1 MTKGEFQVD
10 FLRSVAANQ
19 GRIESARFSLQRG
32 PLRFPEPLYSLTLE
46 QHGTRSL
53 QQLAWTPELE
63 TYLLFDLRR
72 KVDRFEEEA
81 ERFAA
86 ILLNNFE
93 TAAASY
99 GKDFA
104 RAVLLTILRDRS
116 EYALDSTLTK
126 LGVARPS
133 QTNRHYADCVAFL
146 KHSIDGLDNTASS
159 HLGYSREQALSLL
172 RAALEILLDETFH
185 ISGAAELFPTG

>member
-72 KVDRFEEEA
+72 IGEKVFDA
-81 ERFAA
+81 
-86 ILLNNFE
+86 
-93 TAAASY
+93 
-99 GKDFA
+99 GVGDFA
-104 RAVLLTILRDRS
+104 RKKQRV
-116 EYALDSTLTK
+116 TLI
-126 LGVARPS
+126 V
-133 QTNRHYADCVAFL
+133 H
-146 KHSIDGLDNTASS
+146 
-159 HLGYSREQALSLL
+159 
-172 RAALEILLDETFH
+172 
-185 ISGAAELFPTG
+185 